1 MRRRGGRV
9 SNLLIAVY
17 PWLKAFHVV
26 SMVAWMA
33 GLFYLPRL
41 YVYHCE
47 TSPGS
52 AESERFKVM
61 ERRLLKQITTPA
73 MIATWVFGLTL
84 VLTPGVIDWSRGWW
98 HVKLLAVIL
107 MTGFHGLLARWRRDF
122 LLDRNIRPARFY
134 RIANEVPTVL
144 LAVIVVMVI
153 VRPF

>member
-1 MRRRGGRV
+1 MTD
-9 SNLLIAVY
+9 LY
-17 PWLKAFHVV
+17 PWIMAFHVM

-47 TSPGS
+47 TTPGS

-73 MIATWVFGLTL
+73 MIATWVVGLTL
-84 VLTPGVIDWSRGWW
+84 VLTPGVIDWSQGWW
-98 HVKLLAVIL
+98 EVKLVAVIL
-107 MTGFHGLLARWRRDF
+107 ISGFHGMLARWRRDF
-122 LLDRNIRPARFY
+122 LLDRNTRPARFY
-134 RIANEVPTVL
+134 RIANEVPTL
-144 LAVIVVMVI
+144 LLVVIVVMVI

>member
-1 MRRRGGRV
+1 MPGV
-9 SNLLIAVY
+9 LTSVY
-17 PWLKAFHVV
+17 PWIKAFHIV

-47 TSPGS
+47 TVPGS

-73 MIATWVFGLTL
+73 MIATWVFGILL
-84 VLTPGVIDWSRGWW
+84 VLTPGVIDWSWGWW

-107 MTGFHGLLARWRRDF
+107 MTGFHGTLSRWRRDF
-122 LLDRNIRPARFY
+122 LADRNARPARFY
-134 RIANEVPTVL
+134 RIANEVPTL
-144 LAVIVVMVI
+144 LLLVIVVMVI